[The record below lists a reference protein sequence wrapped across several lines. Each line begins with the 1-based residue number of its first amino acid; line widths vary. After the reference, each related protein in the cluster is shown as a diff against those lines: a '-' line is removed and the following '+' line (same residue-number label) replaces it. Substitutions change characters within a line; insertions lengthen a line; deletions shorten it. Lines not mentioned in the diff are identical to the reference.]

1 MDCSPPGSSVHGIF
15 QARALERV
23 AISFSSGS
31 SGLRDWTQVSH
42 FAGRL
47 YQLSHQGR
55 PEQGRRRWTKNYKDC
70 HSIRIKKKMVRKG
83 RRNRKKHSWSS
94 WSDVLGRSSL
104 PRCGLLLFLVSLIFR
119 SSAFAQNQIASRAFF
134 SCEILCIQVVTP
146 CNSTVMIE
154 VQNTPW
160 GPFQETHKFQGIF
173 NLPLWIYV

>member
-1 MDCSPPGSSVHGIF
+1 MKLLVTQSCLSLCDPMDCSPPGSSVHGIF
-15 QARALERV
+15 QARALGRV

-31 SGLRDWTQVSH
+31 SGLGDWTQVSH

-94 WSDVLGRSSL
+94 WSDALGRSSL

-134 SCEILCIQVVTP
+134 SCEICTEGLIPCKLAAVSVVK
-146 CNSTVMIE
+146 
-154 VQNTPW
+154 NTW
-160 GPFQETHKFQGIF
+160 
-173 NLPLWIYV
+173 